1 MAQEAA
7 QLDHL
12 AIDRARMVERQIA
25 RRGVS
30 DARVLD
36 AMRQVPREAFVAPG
50 FEEFAYE
57 DSPLPIAEGQTISQP
72 YIVALMI
79 EAAEV
84 KPGDWVLEVGTG
96 SGYAAAV
103 PSRIAAKVYTV
114 ERHGAL
120 AEAAKRRFAR
130 LGYRNIEVRH
140 GDGTLGWPEVAPFDA
155 IIVTAGGPE
164 IPETLRNQLK
174 VDGRLVIPIGVLA
187 DEQRLVK
194 VVRDGEHAFH
204 EEDLGAVRFVP
215 LIGEQGWS
223 ERAPDE
229 SSGPIEVELRAPARP
244 RPPTGLL
251 REAGERLADLDDPA
265 FGRLFDRFGDAR
277 VVLLGEATHGTSEFY
292 RARAAITRR
301 LIERHGFTL
310 VAVEVDWPDAAR
322 STATFVTRCRAGP
335 QRRHSAASRP
345 GCGAMS
351 RFMISSIGCAH
362 RLDAGRRPRRARAL
376 WLPHAVAERS
386 GDLWSCRAQRRLCQ
400 MRTRRG
406 RNAARSVR
414 EANGL

>member
-36 AMRQVPREAFVAPG
+36 AMRQAPREAFVAPG

-103 PSRIAAKVYTV
+103 LSRIAAKVYTV

-229 SSGPIEVELRAPARP
+229 SRARSRWNYERP
-244 RPPTGLL
+244 R
-251 REAGERLADLDDPA
+251 
-265 FGRLFDRFGDAR
+265 GR
-277 VVLLGEATHGTSEFY
+277 
-292 RARAAITRR
+292 
-301 LIERHGFTL
+301 
-310 VAVEVDWPDAAR
+310 
-322 STATFVTRCRAGP
+322 
-335 QRRHSAASRP
+335 
-345 GCGAMS
+345 
-351 RFMISSIGCAH
+351 
-362 RLDAGRRPRRARAL
+362 GRRPACCGRLASAWPISTTRLSADCSIGLATPASCCWEKRPMAHRNSIARG
-376 WLPHAVAERS
+376 PPSHAGSSSGMASPSLRSRWTGRMPPGRPLRSSQGAERGHS
-386 GDLWSCRAQRRLCQ
+386 AGIPPLPDLDVAQCR
-400 MRTRRG
+400 G
-406 RNAARSVR
+406 S
-414 EANGL
+414 